1 MRSKLRGLQYGQK
14 ENATENPQ
22 TALSLHIHLILDCS
36 IQEEEAN
43 QVDMIVYYLI
53 RASSV

>member
-14 ENATENPQ
+14 ENATENLQ